1 MRAEI
6 LVPASLDEVRGEP
19 GEVLLAG
26 GTEVVPQLRD
36 GLIGAGTLVDVSGLV
51 PSGIDGARIGAGTT
65 LAELEESEAVP
76 DVLREAC
83 RLASSPQLRSMGTV
97 GGNLL
102 QSTRCWYWRLGYD
115 CRLRGGER
123 CQARDGEHREHAIF
137 ANDFCASAHPSDV
150 AAALVAL
157 GARARTSRRELDVA
171 ELYRL
176 PDTGDRNTVTLEAGE
191 VLLELEVTPPDASTY
206 LKAMD
211 RKRFGFPLVGVAAV
225 RRGETTTVA
234 LAGVAP
240 VPWLLHDGGLDAAT
254 PLPGTAWKVAVAEAL
269 VSRALASIRPA

>member
-1 MRAEI
+1 MRATLLTPTSLEEI
-6 LVPASLDEVRGEP
+6 PADS
-19 GEVLLAG
+19 VLLAG
-26 GTEVVPQLRD
+26 GTEVVPQVRD
-36 GLIGAGTLVDVSGLV
+36 GLLEAATLVDVSALV
-51 PSGIDGARIGAGTT
+51 PRGIDGTRIGAGTT
-65 LAELEESEAVP
+65 LAELEASDAVP
-76 DVLREAC
+76 DALREAC
-83 RLASSPQLRSMGTV
+83 RLASSPQLRTMGTV

-115 CRLRGGER
+115 CRLRGGDR
-123 CQARDGEHREHAIF
+123 CQAHDGEHREHAVF

-157 GARARTSRRELDVA
+157 GARVRTNRRELGVA
-171 ELYRL
+171 ELYRV
-176 PDTGDRNTVTLEAGE
+176 PDADDRRTVALEQGE
-191 VLLELEVTPPDASTY
+191 VLLELEVTPPDASAY

-225 RRGETTTVA
+225 RRGDETTVA

-240 VPWLLHDGGLDAAT
+240 IPWLLDGGLDAAT

-269 VSRALASIRPA
+269 VSRALATIRPA

>member
-1 MRAEI
+1 MRADL
-6 LVPASLDEVRGEP
+6 LVPASLEEIPAGS
-19 GEVLLAG
+19 VLLAG
-26 GTEVVPQLRD
+26 GTEVVPQLRE
-36 GLIGAGTLVDVSGLV
+36 GLIESGTLADVSGLV
-51 PSGIDGARIGAGTT
+51 PRGIDGTRIGAGST
-65 LAELEESEAVP
+65 LAELEASDAVP
-76 DVLREAC
+76 AALREAC

-97 GGNLL
+97 AGNLL

-115 CRLRGGER
+115 CRLRGGDR
-123 CQARDGEHREHAIF
+123 CHARDGEHREHAVF

-157 GARARTSRRELDVA
+157 GARVRTSRRELPVA
-171 ELYRL
+171 GLYRI
-176 PDTGDRNTVTLEAGE
+176 PDAGDPRVVALEPGE
-191 VLLELEVTPPDASTY
+191 VLLELEVTPPDASAY

-225 RRGETTTVA
+225 RRGESTTVA

-240 VPWLLHDGGLDAAT
+240 VPWLLDGGLDAAT
-254 PLPGTAWKVAVAEAL
+254 PLPATAWKIAVAEAL

>member
-1 MRAEI
+1 MRAEL
-6 LVPASLDEVRGEP
+6 LVPATLDEVRGEP

-36 GLIGAGTLVDVSGLV
+36 GLIEGGTLVDLSGLV
-51 PSGIDGARIGAGTT
+51 PRGIDGTHIGAGTT
-65 LAELEESEAVP
+65 LAELEASDAVP
-76 DVLREAC
+76 DVLREAS
-83 RLASSPQLRSMGTV
+83 RLASSPQLRTMGTV

-115 CRLRGGER
+115 CRLRGGDR
-123 CQARDGEHREHAIF
+123 CHAREGEHREHAIF
-137 ANDFCASAHPSDV
+137 ANDFCASAHPSDI

-157 GARARTSRRELDVA
+157 GARVRTNRRELDVA

-176 PDTGDRNTVTLEAGE
+176 PDPGDRSTVTLEPGE
-191 VLLELEVTPPDASTY
+191 VLLALDVTPPDASTY

-240 VPWLLHDGGLDAAT
+240 IPWVLDGGIDAAT
-254 PLPGTAWKVAVAEAL
+254 PLPATAWKVAVAEAL